1 MMVEKLFNHTV
12 AQVIYDAK
20 FKNKIENCVQKSKD
34 FETCLRSILAVIA
47 VEVKPVLDLMDSQYI
62 QYFDL
67 WNAAIIEPV
76 LKFIAE
82 SDGRYDIFSL
92 INIKQF
98 QSRYTQCQRFCSQL
112 MSIALEDLN
121 GRGIATASFQSS
133 SQQAVDQ
140 LLDKFSVGVYFQ
152 MVFKQVAFELEKSLP
167 SISDVIGGFA
177 EDGSKHQTEIP
188 QFINAAQTLVR
199 QIWDNQQFCID
210 VLTPKLWRFTLQ
222 IVIRVQRH
230 VKYLSD
236 GLRQSTNNGN
246 VDEGG
251 KDAASNLPA
260 LPQRANDDPLGR
272 GAVPRQKVWSIC
284 FYLIHGY
291 SRFVKELNQVFQSHI
306 QQFIPADALEDVQE
320 QLNTQVQKFNLQ
332 QDSDNVL
339 SQLQQMLTQSLSQS
353 GVEVL
358 KQVKTIP
365 AQYRRTGRDVPKQAS
380 YFIKNQSGEST
391 ILAQL
396 NTYLKAANNVRIQ
409 LHSDD
414 TFHAETVC
422 NNVVIDVASSYRQLL
437 EDLLTNLKYVEDS
450 LKKLQSS
457 SARVSSVGGPGGK
470 VSDEDKIRTQLFID
484 VHAFVDDCHLLYKT
498 FDHSES
504 QSVTEQ
510 LSSLSKTV
518 EQGNQAPINSDK

>member
-1 MMVEKLFNHTV
+1 MVKKLINHTV

-20 FKNKIENCVQKSKD
+20 FKIKIENCVQQSKD
-34 FETCLRSILAVIA
+34 FETCLSSILAVIA
-47 VEVKPVLDLMDSQYI
+47 AEVKSVLDLMDNKYI

-67 WNAAIIEPV
+67 WNAAVIEPV
-76 LKFIAE
+76 LKLIAQ

-98 QSRYTQCQRFCSQL
+98 QCRYTQCQKFCSLL
-112 MSIALEDLN
+112 MSIALKDLKS
-121 GRGIATASFQSS
+121 RRIVTDSFQSS

-167 SISDVIGGFA
+167 SLGDVISGLA
-177 EDGSKHQTEIP
+177 EDGSKYQTEIP

-199 QIWDNQQFCID
+199 QIWDKQQFYID

-236 GLRQSTNNGN
+236 GLCLSTNNGN
-246 VDEGG
+246 LDEGG
-251 KDAASNLPA
+251 RDAVSNPPA
-260 LPQRANDDPLGR
+260 LPQRANDDLLSR
-272 GAVPRQKVWSIC
+272 GALPRQKVWAVC

-291 SRFVKELNQVFQSHI
+291 SRFAKELSQVFESHI
-306 QQFIPADALEDVQE
+306 KQFIPADALEDVQE
-320 QLNTQVQKFNLQ
+320 QSNNQVQKFKLQ
-332 QDSDNVL
+332 QDSDNAL
-339 SQLQQMLTQSLSQS
+339 SQLQQILTQSLSQS

-380 YFIKNQSGEST
+380 YFVKNQFGEST

-396 NTYLKAANNVRIQ
+396 NTYLNAAKNVR
-409 LHSDD
+409 LSDD
-414 TFHAETVC
+414 TFQAETVC

-457 SARVSSVGGPGGK
+457 SARVSPVGGGPGGK
-470 VSDEDKIRTQLFID
+470 VSDEDKIRAQLFID
-484 VHAFVDDCHLLYKT
+484 VHAFVADCHSLYKT

-510 LSSLSKTV
+510 LSLLSKTV
-518 EQGNQAPINSDK
+518 EQGNLAANGFDK